1 MPQFQHKAIKPIPI
15 FNLPVSLE
23 SLAQLRG
30 LKRSLELSRA
40 PVSHRF
46 VTYQD
51 APVKFVQEA
60 QREFVWSKQQ
70 EVLQSVQVCRRTA
83 VRSCHDSG
91 KSFIAAR
98 AACWWIACHPP
109 GEAFVVTSAPTFPQ
123 VRAILWREINRAHN
137 RGQLPGYCNQVEWM
151 LDNEIVAFGRKP
163 SDEDPAAFQGI
174 HARYVL
180 VIFDEACG
188 IPAPLWDAAD
198 SLIANE
204 GGRFLA
210 IGNPDDPNTE
220 FARICTPGSGWNVIG
235 ISAFDTPNFTEE
247 DVPDLLRPML
257 ISRTWVEEKQRK
269 WGVTSPVYISKVLGE
284 FPEVSEDSLI
294 PISWVRAA
302 VERGR
307 DGIVPYL
314 EGEPRS
320 EIGVDVARKGRNE
333 TVLYHR
339 KGLVG
344 RLYAVGRKRDLMY
357 VCGMVVNAVRE
368 TSATKV
374 KVDDTGLGGGVT
386 DRLLEMQREGDFP
399 RSCTIVPVNV
409 GNKPLSDEAIERF
422 HNLKAQL
429 CWQVHD
435 LFEDGNITIDDDMD
449 TQAQICAVRYSM
461 NSKGKIV
468 IESKDD
474 LEERLRDV
482 GGSTGDSLSPDRF
495 DALVLAFAELEE
507 ESGWELLVRK
517 ARREREARE
526 AELAARQLV
535 AVVGQG
541 TVVSA

>member
-1 MPQFQHKAIKPIPI
+1 MPQYHHKAIKQIPI

-30 LKRSLELSRA
+30 LKRQVELSRA

-46 VTYQD
+46 VAFQD
-51 APVKFVQEA
+51 QPVQFVREA

-70 EVLQSVQVCRRTA
+70 EVLQSVQTCRRTA

-188 IPAPLWDAAD
+188 IPATLWDAAD

-220 FARICTPGSGWNVIG
+220 FSRICQPGSGWNVIG

-247 DVPDLLRPML
+247 EVPDSLRPLL
-257 ISRTWVEEKQRK
+257 ISQTWVEEKRRK

-302 VERGR
+302 VERGT
-307 DGIVPYL
+307 DQTILP
-314 EGEPRS
+314 GEPV

-333 TVLYHR
+333 TVLYLR
-339 KGLVG
+339 RGSVG
-344 RLYAVGRKRDLMY
+344 KLYAVGRKRDLMY

-368 TSATKV
+368 TAAAKV

-399 RSCTIVPVNV
+399 RTCTIIPVNV
-409 GNKPLSDEAIERF
+409 GNKPLSDGSAERF
-422 HNLKAQL
+422 FNLKAEL
-429 CWQVHD
+429 CWQVRD
-435 LFEDGNITIDDDMD
+435 RFESGDVSIDDDMD

-482 GGSTGDSLSPDRF
+482 AGATGDSLSPDRF
-495 DALVLAFAELEE
+495 DALVLAFAELQE
-507 ESGWELLVRK
+507 ESGWEMLVRK

-526 AELAARQLV
+526 AELAARQ
-535 AVVGQG
+535 VVLLGD
-541 TVVSA
+541 AA